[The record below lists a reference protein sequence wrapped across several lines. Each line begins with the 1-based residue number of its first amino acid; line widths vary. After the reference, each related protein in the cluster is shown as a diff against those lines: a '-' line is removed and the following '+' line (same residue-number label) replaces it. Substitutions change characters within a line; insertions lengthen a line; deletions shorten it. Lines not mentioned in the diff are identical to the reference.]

1 MSRPW
6 SLPKQLWFTFSFLA
20 FLLLSLVWMYVNAL
34 KVLKKLSYSTWSRS
48 GKIIQLP
55 HSSVFQYSLKF
66 CFLQHFNTL
75 EKVNFSWD
83 NRICKLPYD
92 IC

>member
-66 CFLQHFNTL
+66 CFPQHFNTL
-75 EKVNFSWD
+75 EKVNF
-83 NRICKLPYD
+83 
-92 IC
+92 

>member
-1 MSRPW
+1 
-6 SLPKQLWFTFSFLA
+6 
-20 FLLLSLVWMYVNAL
+20 MYVNAL

-48 GKIIQLP
+48 GKFLQLL
-55 HSSVFQYSLKF
+55 HSSIFQYSLKF

-83 NRICKLPYD
+83 NRICKLAYD
-92 IC
+92 ICLKDGSH